1 MEEPSIWDEPGKAQK
16 KMKELA
22 ALKEDV
28 SGYKQLT
35 TDRDDIRE
43 MIEMTDEEP
52 DPAMV
57 PEIQAMFESFK
68 ERFESIRMK
77 TLLSGEY
84 DNCNAIVT
92 LHAGTGGTEAMD
104 ISGISRNHAEE
115 DGDSCYCVFNL
126 HSCR

>member
-57 PEIQAMFESFK
+57 PEI
-68 ERFESIRMK
+68 
-77 TLLSGEY
+77 
-84 DNCNAIVT
+84 
-92 LHAGTGGTEAMD
+92 
-104 ISGISRNHAEE
+104 
-115 DGDSCYCVFNL
+115 
-126 HSCR
+126 

>member
-77 TLLSGEY
+77 DRKS
-84 DNCNAIVT
+84 V
-92 LHAGTGGTEAMD
+92 
-104 ISGISRNHAEE
+104 
-115 DGDSCYCVFNL
+115 V
-126 HSCR
+126 